1 VYVATTDTVTE
12 TVLATG
18 AVEAIQSIELRPEM
32 QGRLVEIMAREG
44 REVRRGT
51 PLFKIDDAELR
62 ALVAQLEAERDQAVQ
77 ALQRTRELLDMDAS
91 SQADL
96 ESAEASAR
104 SREAQLELQRV
115 RLERTTVRAAPR
127 QRR

>member
-77 ALQRTRELLDMDAS
+77 ALQRTA
-91 SQADL
+91 AG
-96 ESAEASAR
+96 EAGAHDRPGSVLGHR
-104 SREAQLELQRV
+104 GR
-115 RLERTTVRAAPR
+115 APR